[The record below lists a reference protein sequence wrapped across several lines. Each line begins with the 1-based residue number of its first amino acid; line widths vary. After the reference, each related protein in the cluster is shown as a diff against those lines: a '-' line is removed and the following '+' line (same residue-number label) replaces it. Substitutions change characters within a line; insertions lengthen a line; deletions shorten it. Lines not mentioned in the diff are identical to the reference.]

1 MSGGRERHLRS
12 QFKEDA
18 LKLEVRSDCFRID
31 AHRSPGKLPAYRPSS
46 FEAQIVL
53 IVVGSWLV
61 DIVIGRMVDARAESM
76 DHLRL

>member
-1 MSGGRERHLRS
+1 MHIGAR
-12 QFKEDA
+12 
-18 LKLEVRSDCFRID
+18 
-31 AHRSPGKLPAYRPSS
+31 GKLPAYRLSS
-46 FEAQIVL
+46 FEAQMVL